1 MIRKLVVGAAAT
13 SAAALVALLFVFAPV
28 TARETAATPALWK
41 VAGQNGD
48 IYLFGSIHILPKGLR
63 WKRPEL
69 EAALQRAQRLVF
81 EIDLDEAMNPAATMG
96 IVTQLGFLPPDKSLR
111 KMLAPEYRV
120 KLDKL
125 ATSLDLPPA
134 SVDRMRP
141 WLAAITLTSLS
152 LVKQSSKNDGKPVD
166 PSAIATEVAGVDMQL
181 WKWGKEA
188 GKERGAL
195 ETAESQLRIFAELP
209 ESQQL
214 QLLVSTLKDISKPQ
228 GSLDSLLDAWRRG
241 DIAALDRGLHG
252 EFTDFPALHKA
263 VFHDRHV
270 KWLPQIEHMIA
281 EDKTQVII
289 VGAGHLVGEGSVIA
303 MLRAKG
309 IKVEGP

>member
-1 MIRKLVVGAAAT
+1 MIRKLFVGAVAI
-13 SAAALVALLFVFAPV
+13 SAAALVTLLFAFAPV
-28 TARETAATPALWK
+28 TARETIATPALWK
-41 VAGQNGD
+41 IAGQNGD
-48 IYLFGSIHILPKGLR
+48 IYVFGSIHILPKGLH

-96 IVTQLGFLPPDKSLR
+96 IVTQLGFLPPDKSLH

-120 KLDKL
+120 KLDEL
-125 ATSLDLPPA
+125 ATSLGLPPA
-134 SVDRMRP
+134 SLDRMRP

-152 LVKQSSKNDGKPVD
+152 LIKQSSKDGKPVD
-166 PSAIATEVAGVDMQL
+166 PNAIATEVAGVDMQL
-181 WKWGKEA
+181 WKWGKDV

-214 QLLVSTLKDISKPQ
+214 QLLVSTLKDISKQ

-241 DIAALDRGLHG
+241 DVAALDRGLHG
-252 EFTDFPALHKA
+252 ELADFPALRKA

-270 KWLPQIEHMIA
+270 KWLPQIERIIA
-281 EDKTQVII
+281 DGKTQVII
-289 VGAGHLVGEGSVIA
+289 VGAGHLVGDDSVIA